1 MLSAF
6 NQNLQKKFNVI
17 DGFDFDPHDYS
28 WSCILCGDKMS
39 YVTKSING
47 RINHFRH
54 YSTKNCNY
62 EQESETHLEMKG
74 YLYEEFPK
82 WNDIKLKDLEHN
94 IDKQVI
100 LDVYFELNDGYT
112 IGIECQVSKMSWG
125 EFEKRMRIYDE
136 KNLFVIWI
144 FHYDSFL
151 STQPL
156 SFDYEINSKY
166 VYNEHFLNAYFSKSD
181 TLIQQ
186 VHDIYNNRV
195 YFYRNNKIFSI
206 SFPTELEIIK
216 NVLYFSRGLTVEKE
230 LPSLNI
236 SEFLQKSGYKIAL
249 FNQ

>member
-1 MLSAF
+1 
-6 NQNLQKKFNVI
+6 
-17 DGFDFDPHDYS
+17 
-28 WSCILCGDKMS
+28 
-39 YVTKSING
+39 
-47 RINHFRH
+47 
-54 YSTKNCNY
+54 
-62 EQESETHLEMKG
+62 
-74 YLYEEFPK
+74 
-82 WNDIKLKDLEHN
+82 
-94 IDKQVI
+94 
-100 LDVYFELNDGYT
+100 
-112 IGIECQVSKMSWG
+112 MSWG

-156 SFDYEINSKY
+156 SFGYKINSEY

-216 NVLYFSRGLTVEKE
+216 NVYYFSRGLTVEKE
-230 LPSLNI
+230 LSSLGI
-236 SEFLQKSGYKIAL
+236 SEFLQKSEYKIAL